1 MKILLTG
8 ATGFVGTN
16 FVLTLHKKYEIIA
29 LVRNTSDV
37 SKIEKFCKIYRYDE
51 SIESIEKVFKDEK
64 IDGVVHLAT
73 AYKPQYEIFDLEYML
88 NANICFGT
96 QILECIK
103 LYKISF
109 FINTATFSQFA
120 NSNFYNPKTLYDAM
134 KQAFMDIMSFYVKE
148 CKDSIFTSLM
158 LFNPFG
164 RYENPPRILT
174 LWAKNIKEKSSIKM
188 GDGYQKV
195 DFSHIDNIVKAYDI
209 LIKLCINKKVK
220 QNAIYSTES
229 SRYSVRELAQIFENV
244 SGKKL
249 DIRWGALSTNIEII
263 QEPISYKTSKNIL
276 KLPNYKAKIS
286 LEEGIKML
294 IKDSVS
300 SNGGGALTFLEN
312 NLLSLQNSLN
322 NTLEVA

>member
-16 FVLTLHKKYEIIA
+16 FVLNLHKKYEIIA
-29 LVRNTSDV
+29 LVRQNSNI
-37 SKIEKFCKIYRYDE
+37 SKIKNYCKFYTYDG
-51 SIESIEKVFKDEK
+51 SIESILQVFQRESPN
-64 IDGVVHLAT
+64 GVVHLAT
-73 AYKPQYEIFDLEYML
+73 AYKPQYEIVDLEYML

-103 LYKISF
+103 LYKTSF

-134 KQAFMDIMSFYVKE
+134 KQAFMDIMSFYAKE

-195 DFSHIDNIVKAYDI
+195 DFSYIDNVIEAYDI
-209 LIKLCINKKVK
+209 LIKLCIDKKVK

-249 DIRWGALSTNIEII
+249 DIKWGALTTKAETIN
-263 QEPISYKTSKNIL
+263 EPISYKKSKNIL
-276 KLPNYKAKIS
+276 KLPNYKPKIS

-294 IKDSVS
+294 INDNIS
-300 SNGGGALTFLEN
+300 SNGGGL
-312 NLLSLQNSLN
+312 
-322 NTLEVA
+322 